1 LNFFEHQDR
10 ARASTRKLV
19 LLFCGAVA
27 TLIVITT
34 VLVVFMLSLA
44 ESPGE
49 AGTLTPALF
58 TSQIFV
64 GVSALVISIVLL
76 ATWYR
81 VAQLRGG
88 GRAVAESLG
97 GRLLNTC
104 TRDAD
109 ERKVLNIVEE
119 MAIAAGLAVPQVY
132 LLEDPAI
139 NAFAAGY
146 QSQDAVIGVT
156 RGCISLLSRDELQGV
171 IAHEFSHIFNGDMRL
186 NIRLIAWLYGI
197 MVIGMIGY
205 YLMRSNVY
213 RHSSSSRGNNRGGI
227 VVLGLGLLVIGYTGT
242 FFGNLIKAAVSRQ
255 REFLA
260 DAAAVQYTRN
270 PGGISGALKKIGGL
284 AAGSRL
290 STVDVGE
297 ISHMLFGQGMAGLF
311 ATHPPLAQRIR
322 QLEPGWNGQF
332 PVVQEGST
340 VARTASV
347 NTEPS
352 TSPAATA
359 GSAATEGFVA
369 RVGEPDANSLALA
382 GRYLA
387 LLPAVLREEAHNPLG
402 SCLVLQALLVNG
414 AGDPVVAKQQA
425 YLQEQLGESGY
436 VSFLRVLQETKKL
449 PTALRLPLV
458 ELTLPSLAQLSTPQR
473 QRFLDQL
480 QHLIDADAELSL
492 FEWCLFRIV
501 QSSLQAPQRFVG
513 IRVDLQSVLAEG
525 QCVLAALARVGH
537 ANTVQARAA
546 FSSGVLALGL
556 AENAVPAVLPDAD
569 LKVLDSALTRLQHL
583 KPLQKPRLLKAMV
596 ECIQHDG
603 HISSAEDELLR
614 AVAAI
619 LDCPVP
625 PLSEPL
631 LQ

>member
-19 LLFCGAVA
+19 LLFCCAVA

-34 VLVVFMLSLA
+34 VLVIFVLSLA
-44 ESPGE
+44 ESGGE
-49 AGTLTPALF
+49 AATLTPALF
-58 TSQIFV
+58 TSQIFG

-88 GRAVAESLG
+88 GRVVAESLG
-97 GRLLNTC
+97 GRLLNTS
-104 TRDAD
+104 TLDAD

-156 RGCISLLSRDELQGV
+156 RGCISLLNRDELQGV
-171 IAHEFSHIFNGDMRL
+171 IAHEFSHICHGDMRL

-197 MVIGMIGY
+197 MVIGLIGY

-213 RHSSSSRGNNRGGI
+213 RHSGSTRGNNRGGI

-260 DAAAVQYTRN
+260 DASAVQYTRN

-284 AAGSRL
+284 ATGSRL

-297 ISHMLFGQGMAGLF
+297 ISHMLFGQGMSGLF

-332 PVVQEGST
+332 V
-340 VARTASV
+340 SV
-347 NTEPS
+347 N
-352 TSPAATA
+352 A
-359 GSAATEGFVA
+359 GSNVAETTAMATGQSSAPASAAADGFVA

-387 LLPAVLREEAHNPLG
+387 MLPAVLREEAHNTLG
-402 SCLVLQALLVNG
+402 SCLVLQALLVQG
-414 AGDPVVAKQQA
+414 AEEAVAASQQA

-436 VSFLRVLQETKKL
+436 ASFLAVLQETSTL
-449 PTALRLPLV
+449 PAALRLPLV
-458 ELTLPSLAQLSTPQR
+458 ELALPSLAQLSAPQR
-473 QRFLDQL
+473 QAFLGQL
-480 QHLIDADAELSL
+480 QHLIGADAELSL

-501 QSSLQAPQRFVG
+501 QGSLQAPQPFAAM
-513 IRVDLQSVLAEG
+513 RVDLQSVLAEG

-537 ANTVQARAA
+537 EDSAQALAA
-546 FSSGVLALGL
+546 FSRGVLALGL
-556 AENAVPAVLPDAD
+556 VENAIPAALPAAD
-569 LKVLDSALTRLQHL
+569 LKALDSALARLQHL

-614 AVAAI
+614 AVATI